1 MSNKT
6 IAKFCVFVIS
16 IGFITTFFSGCSDV
30 SSNEEQN
37 RSESHYDSPKVNGK
51 IKSPD
56 IEESSGI
63 AASRCQNN
71 VLWTHNDSD
80 DGPFIFALNDSGES
94 LGTWKVTGAQNID
107 WEDIATYKNKSGKCF
122 IYIGEIGDNKLKRIE
137 HAVYWI
143 AEPIISQSNSTSSRK
158 NPIETEPARIVRF
171 IYPDFN
177 QDAETL
183 MVHPGTGDIY
193 IVTKRIT
200 GPAGV
205 YRLRTES
212 VVSDPLKPEKVA
224 DLSVPAIPNGFL
236 TGGDISPDGRRV
248 IICDYT
254 LAYEYTLPETD
265 TNFDDI
271 WQQKAEPIELGQR
284 KGGESV
290 CYNVDGTSIFA
301 TSEGK
306 KSPVIEVKRR

>member
-6 IAKFCVFVIS
+6 IAKFYAFVIS

-30 SSNEEQN
+30 SSKHDRDHPEF
-37 RSESHYDSPKVNGK
+37 HYDPPKVNGR

-107 WEDIATYKNKSGKCF
+107 WEDIATYKDKGGKCY
-122 IYIGEIGDNKLKRIE
+122 IYIGEIGDNKLKRNE
-137 HAVYWI
+137 HAIYWFT
-143 AEPIISQSNSTSSRK
+143 EPIINRSNSTSSRK
-158 NPIETEPARIVRF
+158 DPIETEPAKIVRF
-171 IYPDFN
+171 KYPDFN

-183 MVHPGTGDIY
+183 MVHPKTGDIY
-193 IVTKRIT
+193 VVTKRIT

-205 YRLRTES
+205 YCLRES
-212 VVSDPLKPEKVA
+212 SGSADLVKLEKIA

-248 IICDYT
+248 IICDYMQ
-254 LAYEYTLPETD
+254 AYEYTLPETA

-306 KSPVIEVKRR
+306 RSPVIEVKRR